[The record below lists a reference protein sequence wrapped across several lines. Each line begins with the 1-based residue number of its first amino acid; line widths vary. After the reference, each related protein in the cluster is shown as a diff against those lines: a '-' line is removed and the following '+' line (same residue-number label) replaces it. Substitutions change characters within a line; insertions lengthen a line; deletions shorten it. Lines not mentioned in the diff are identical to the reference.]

1 MRQYSESDR
10 SSAAASFARSVH
22 KLGGTRSFSSS
33 VHFSPLMVWNPE
45 KESLPRVCPG
55 AREAESR
62 ATTETTPR
70 GGGRKVRSARSSGPL
85 FHSFLMQRKQT
96 SPKIIVWR
104 LARST

>member
-33 VHFSPLMVWNPE
+33 VHFSLMAWNPE
-45 KESLPRVCPG
+45 QESLQRVCPG
-55 AREAESR
+55 TREAESR
-62 ATTETTPR
+62 ATTETTAR